1 MCHRR
6 VGYFV
11 RLATCVQTTLEGAVL
26 IEIEVQPGASRQG
39 IIGFNEW
46 RGRIQVAVKAE
57 AQKGKANHAVCN
69 VLTKIFSVPVTVV
82 SGHTTRQKKVS
93 IEGLSSSKIV
103 AILEGLLE
111 S

>member
-1 MCHRR
+1 MCSLAVEHF
-6 VGYFV
+6 VG
-11 RLATCVQTTLEGAVL
+11 LAACVQTTLAGDVL
-26 IEIEVQPGASRQG
+26 IEVEVQPGSSRQG

-69 VLTKIFSVPVTVV
+69 VLSKIFSAPVNVV

-93 IEGLSSSKIV
+93 IEGLSANEIIS
-103 AILEGLLE
+103 ILEGQLE
-111 S
+111 P

>member
-1 MCHRR
+1 MCHLCI
-6 VGYFV
+6 GYFV
-11 RLATCVQTTLEGAVL
+11 RLAACVQTTLEGAVL

-93 IEGLSSSKIV
+93 IEGLTSVEIV
-103 AILEGLLE
+103 AIMEGLLE

>member
-1 MCHRR
+1 MCHRC
-6 VGYFV
+6 VGYIV
-11 RLATCVQTTLEGAVL
+11 RLATCLQTTLEGAVL

-93 IEGLSSSKIV
+93 IEGLTSVEIV
-103 AILEGLLE
+103 EILEGLLE

>member
-93 IEGLSSSKIV
+93 IEGLTSVEIV
-103 AILEGLLE
+103 KILEGLLE